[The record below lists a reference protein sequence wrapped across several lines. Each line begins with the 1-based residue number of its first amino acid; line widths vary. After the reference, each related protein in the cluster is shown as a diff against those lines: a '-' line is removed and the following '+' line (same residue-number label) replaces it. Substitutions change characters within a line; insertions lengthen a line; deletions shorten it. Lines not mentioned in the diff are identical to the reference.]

1 MAHLSFELTPMARR
15 RTASTQRQL
24 TELSHRAP
32 AVAAQR
38 LMRLA
43 ATAHAPT
50 AADHREVMRMG
61 AEKWQAAQAGGFA
74 MATAMMEWQAR
85 TWGAAMQA
93 MWMPWTG
100 ASVSWVPAWSDV
112 DRMMAAGL
120 RPTSRTVSA
129 NARRLRGR

>member
-1 MAHLSFELTPMARR
+1 MARR

-50 AADHREVMRMG
+50 AADQREVMRMG
-61 AEKWQAAQAGGFA
+61 TE
-74 MATAMMEWQAR
+74 
-85 TWGAAMQA
+85 
-93 MWMPWTG
+93 
-100 ASVSWVPAWSDV
+100 
-112 DRMMAAGL
+112 
-120 RPTSRTVSA
+120 
-129 NARRLRGR
+129 

>member
-1 MAHLSFELTPMARR
+1 MARR
-15 RTASTQRQL
+15 RNPSTQRQL
-24 TELSHRAP
+24 TELSQRAP

-50 AADHREVMRMG
+50 AADRREVMRMG
-61 AEKWQAAQAGGFA
+61 TEKWQAAQAGGFA
-74 MATAMMEWQAR
+74 MASAMLEWQAR

-112 DRMMAAGL
+112 DRVMAAGL
-120 RPTSRTVSA
+120 QPTSRTVSV
-129 NARRLRGR
+129 NVRRLRGR

>member
-1 MAHLSFELTPMARR
+1 MARR
-15 RTASTQRQL
+15 RNPSTQRQL
-24 TELSHRAP
+24 TELSQRAP

-50 AADHREVMRMG
+50 AADRREVMRMG
-61 AEKWQAAQAGGFA
+61 TEKWQAAQAGGFA
-74 MATAMMEWQAR
+74 MASAMLEWQAR

-112 DRMMAAGL
+112 DRVMAAGL
-120 RPTSRTVSA
+120 QPTSRTVSA
-129 NARRLRGR
+129 NVRRLRGR